1 MRMQLDQTHQPLS
14 TETAMW
20 RKGYAARTSV
30 SDSYLA
36 RYFTGEVSEA
46 AGLEIGSEER
56 DSYPTLL
63 TGTMSRIFLGTKVQ
77 GLALPKEV

>member
-1 MRMQLDQTHQPLS
+1 
-14 TETAMW
+14 MW

-56 DSYPTLL
+56 DPLTPTLL